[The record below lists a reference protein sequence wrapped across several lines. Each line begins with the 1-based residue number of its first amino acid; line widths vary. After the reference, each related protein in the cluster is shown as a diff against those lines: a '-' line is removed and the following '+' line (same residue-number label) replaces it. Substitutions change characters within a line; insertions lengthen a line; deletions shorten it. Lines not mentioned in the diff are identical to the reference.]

1 MSATRAYI
9 ARWQRALLALGL
21 LPLLATLLR
30 AVWTMPAD
38 PPNLAAAVAARMDES
53 GVTHP
58 LTAVLLNFRGYD
70 TMLEIVVLW
79 IAGLAAIALAP
90 GPSAAQRPAHPVL
103 IGLLRILA
111 PALAMTAGYIL
122 WAGGFRPGG
131 AFQAG
136 SIIGAGL
143 VLASLAGLIRLHI
156 GPGLRLGLGLGLI
169 VFLAVACWSWTL
181 TGELL
186 HFPGATDKLAILLI
200 EGAATLSIGLILLVL
215 FDRLTAPSKSPSQ
228 SQSQSN
234 PQSQSINEKAP
245 PP

>member
-30 AVWTMPAD
+30 AVWTMPAE

-79 IAGLAAIALAP
+79 IAGLGAIALAP
-90 GPSAAQRPAHPVL
+90 GPSAVQRPAHPILV
-103 IGLLRILA
+103 GLLRILA

-143 VLASLAGLIRLHI
+143 VLASLAGLIHLRI
-156 GPGLRLGLGLGLI
+156 DPGLRLGLGLGLI
-169 VFLAVACWSWTL
+169 VFLAGACWAWAL

-200 EGAATLSIGLILLVL
+200 ESAATLSIGLILLVL
-215 FDRLTAPSKSPSQ
+215 FDRLTAGSEAETETEAEADLRGESTP
-228 SQSQSN
+228 
-234 PQSQSINEKAP
+234 
-245 PP
+245 